1 MPNNDDAMAAQFVDY
16 AALRITAADNLSFA
30 F

>member
-1 MPNNDDAMAAQFVDY
+1 MPNNDDATAAQSINY
-16 AALRITAADNLSFA
+16 AAQRITAADNLSFA